1 MKTTSSGGLKFLF
14 WLALG
19 LTCLSS
25 GFLVATGFLRAVTVS
40 TSSIALP
47 LEDNRWVSFYDQQRK
62 ELTKV
67 FVRAQ
72 NPIQVSQM
80 PTLLQRAFV
89 QKKDPQFYNY
99 SIRFSDLFPIF
110 ITELKVF
117 FGLDKPV
124 RYHRGIAS
132 TIAYNLFLI
141 RRKAL
146 PHRLDEAILAYKIE
160 RQYRKEEILEFYL
173 NNIYFGAGV
182 FGVEAASNYYF
193 RKQAANLQPQEI
205 AFLIFLATDTLSP
218 DIYRKEHLLQNLTV
232 AKAGRDQ
239 VLDEMA
245 RWGLITPK
253 QAGEFKRKALGVI
266 RY

>member
-1 MKTTSSGGLKFLF
+1 MRKTSCGGLKFLF

-19 LTCLSS
+19 LTCFSS
-25 GFLVATGFLRAVTVS
+25 GFLIATRFLRAVTVS
-40 TSSIALP
+40 ASSIALP

-62 ELTKV
+62 KITKV

-72 NPIQVSQM
+72 KPIQVSQM
-80 PTLLQRAFV
+80 STLLQRAFV
-89 QKKDPQFYNY
+89 KKKDAQFYNY

-117 FGLDKPV
+117 CGLDKPV
-124 RYHRGIAS
+124 RYHRGISS

-141 RRKAL
+141 RKKAL

-173 NNIYFGAGV
+173 NNIYFGEGV

-193 RKQAANLQPQEI
+193 RKQAAKLQPQEI
-205 AFLIFLATDTLSP
+205 AFLICLATDTLSP
-218 DIYRKEHLLQNLTV
+218 DIYRKEYSLQDLTAV
-232 AKAGRDQ
+232 KAERDQ

-253 QAGEFKRKALGVI
+253 QAGEFKRKALGVV